1 MKLHIK
7 FDINTACKKIL
18 TEQLDKEH
26 LAYSSISFGEIEL
39 RETISGVRLKS
50 LGENLKNYGIEI
62 IESPKSILVQKI
74 KDTIIEMIYMEEKLP
89 TSTMSSFLSE
99 KLKYSYGHLSNV
111 FVEAT
116 YTSIENFIIFQK
128 ISLAKELIIT
138 NEFTLTEIAYRL
150 NYSSIA
156 HFCNQFKNETG
167 ITPTTFQ
174 RIINKR
180 RNSEEVE

>member
-1 MKLHIK
+1 MKLYIK

-18 TEQLDKEH
+18 IEQLEKEQ
-26 LAYSSISFGEIEL
+26 LAYSSLSFGEVEL
-39 RETISGVRLKS
+39 SETLSSDQLKT
-50 LGENLKNYGIEI
+50 LIANLRNYGIEI

-74 KDTIIEMIYMEEKLP
+74 KDTIIEMIYMDEGLP
-89 TSTMSSFLSE
+89 TSKISDYLSE
-99 KLKYSYGHLSNV
+99 KLHYSYGHLSNV
-111 FVEAT
+111 FVEMT

-128 ISLAKELIIT
+128 ISRAKELIIT
-138 NEFTLTEIAYRL
+138 NEFTVTEIAYRL

>member
-1 MKLHIK
+1 MKLYIK

-18 TEQLDKEH
+18 TEQLDKVK
-26 LAYSSISFGEIEL
+26 LAYSSISFGEVEL
-39 RETISGVRLKS
+39 RETISGEQLKCLS
-50 LGENLKNYGIEI
+50 ETLNNYGIEI

-74 KDTIIEMIYMEEKLP
+74 KDAIIEMIYMEEKLP
-89 TSTMSSFLSE
+89 ITTISSFLSE
-99 KLKYSYGHLSNV
+99 KLKYSYGYLSNV
-111 FVEAT
+111 FVEVT

-128 ISLAKELIIT
+128 TNRAKELMIT

-150 NYSSIA
+150 NYSSLA
-156 HFCNQFKNETG
+156 HFSNQFKNETG